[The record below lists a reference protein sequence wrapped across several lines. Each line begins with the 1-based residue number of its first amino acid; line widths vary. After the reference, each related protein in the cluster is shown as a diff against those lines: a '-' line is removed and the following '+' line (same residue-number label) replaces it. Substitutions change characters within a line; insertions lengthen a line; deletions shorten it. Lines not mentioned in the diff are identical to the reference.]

1 MLIRYVMQTLIAD
14 LWKAA
19 VLAGLIMLL
28 VLQIT
33 VNGLLINGEAGVI
46 LKEQDVGNMMLI
58 LLYVNRS
65 RLVNGATELEVLG
78 VSRIGVLEK
87 PVWA

>member
-87 PVWA
+87 PEWA